1 LQVPL
6 VSAHG
11 DSLTSTQPKN
21 FRGRV
26 FLLLTKHQ
34 IKARFVLVG
43 FWNTL
48 LGYGV
53 FILLDTAFARLFAA
67 RYIAY
72 MSAMV
77 LSNVVS
83 VLNAFVFHKYVT
95 FRSEARGKLLI
106 IEFLKFSTTYLF
118 TFLLS
123 TVLLPIFVEVFH
135 VLPKVAAAFIIPIGM
150 VASYLGHSRFSFR
163 RTRRHAHDATD

>member
-1 LQVPL
+1 MSGGAKGFWDRMTL
-6 VSAHG
+6 
-11 DSLTSTQPKN
+11 
-21 FRGRV
+21 F
-26 FLLLTKHQ
+26 LTKHQ
-34 IKARFVLVG
+34 IKARFLLVG

-53 FILLDTAFARLFAA
+53 FILLDTAFTRLFAA

-77 LSNVVS
+77 LSNMVS
-83 VLNAFVFHKYVT
+83 ILNAFVFHKYVT
-95 FRSEARGKLLI
+95 FRSEARGKHLV

-123 TVLLPIFVEVFH
+123 TVFLPIFVEVFH
-135 VLPKVAAAFIIPIGM
+135 VPPKVAGALIIPIGM

-163 RTRRHAHDATD
+163 RTRRHIHDATD